1 MLHLGLERWEFAPKL
16 VGPGKREEAAAFFWA
31 FGLSL
36 LPTILV
42 CAVAITPA
50 HCEPSTADMT
60 IIVGAASKTEGACT
74 RAARDYIS
82 RERLH
87 APRGYYLKA
96 GCLEEKPAKS
106 PRPIINTGVGAFAH
120 ISRKVRPSI
129 RTGPPCLH
137 DLPVELM

>member
-16 VGPGKREEAAAFFWA
+16 VGPGHGKKRPGRRLFWA

-106 PRPIINTGVGAFAH
+106 PRPIINTGVGSFAH
-120 ISRKVRPSI
+120 IVALLNPRR
-129 RTGPPCLH
+129 
-137 DLPVELM
+137 